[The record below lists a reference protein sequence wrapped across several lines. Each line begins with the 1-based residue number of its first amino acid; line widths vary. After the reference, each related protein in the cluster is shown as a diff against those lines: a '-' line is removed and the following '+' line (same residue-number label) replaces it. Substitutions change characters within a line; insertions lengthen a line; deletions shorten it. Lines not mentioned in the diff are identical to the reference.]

1 MTISIAV
8 MLSSCEKLQDGV
20 VNVIEFP
27 EHEPRLAVTMFVS
40 PGDTVLFAT
49 VYQSAG
55 VTDSIGSTPVKHAS
69 LSLMQGNTVLA
80 MGDSTHWSDPDPW
93 NAWNSGPLM
102 KIQLDAPLDLQP
114 GPIALVVDASPV
126 FEPMVITELVPEEP
140 SFQYDFEAFADSVED
155 GGVTYITTMK

>member
-40 PGDTVLFAT
+40 QGDTVLFAT

-55 VTDSIGSTPVKHAS
+55 VTDSIGKHSEARFFVVDARKYGPCD
-69 LSLMQGNTVLA
+69 GN
-80 MGDSTHWSDPDPW
+80 STHWSDPDPW
-93 NAWNSGPLM
+93 NAWNSGP
-102 KIQLDAPLDLQP
+102 
-114 GPIALVVDASPV
+114 
-126 FEPMVITELVPEEP
+126 
-140 SFQYDFEAFADSVED
+140 
-155 GGVTYITTMK
+155 